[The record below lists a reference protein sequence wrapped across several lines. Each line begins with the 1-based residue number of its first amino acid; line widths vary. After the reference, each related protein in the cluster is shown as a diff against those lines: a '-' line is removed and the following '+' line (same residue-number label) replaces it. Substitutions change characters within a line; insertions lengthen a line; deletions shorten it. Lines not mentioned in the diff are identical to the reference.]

1 MLILESTFGD
11 FRPELKIK
19 LLIQLLESIVT
30 NVKETV
36 KVRDKS
42 SLSKRYIE
50 RGKTVET
57 FA

>member
-19 LLIQLLESIVT
+19 LLVQLLESIVT

-42 SLSKRYIE
+42 NLSKQYIE

>member
-1 MLILESTFGD
+1 MLILESSFGD

-19 LLIQLLESIVT
+19 LLVQLLESIVT

-42 SLSKRYIE
+42 NLSKQYIE

>member
-1 MLILESTFGD
+1 MLILESSFGD

-19 LLIQLLESIVT
+19 LLVQLLETIVT

-42 SLSKRYIE
+42 NLSKQYIE

>member
-1 MLILESTFGD
+1 MLILESSFGD

-19 LLIQLLESIVT
+19 LLVQLLESIVT

-42 SLSKRYIE
+42 NLSKQYIE
-50 RGKTVET
+50 RGKTAET

>member
-1 MLILESTFGD
+1 LLILESTFGD

-19 LLIQLLESIVT
+19 LLVQLLESIVT

-42 SLSKRYIE
+42 NLSKQYIE

>member
-19 LLIQLLESIVT
+19 LLVQLLESIVT

-42 SLSKRYIE
+42 SLSKQYIE